1 MESRIQDLE
10 TRLTFQEDL
19 LAKLDDAILNQQRQI
34 IDLTQRL
41 EIITEQLKLFLRE
54 FPSSEDERP
63 PHY

>member
-19 LAKLDDAILNQQRQI
+19 LAKLDDAVLNQQRQI

-41 EIITEQLKLFLRE
+41 EKKILKLKRKN
-54 FPSSEDERP
+54 
-63 PHY
+63 

>member
-41 EIITEQLKLFLRE
+41 EMITEQLKLFLRE
-54 FPSSEDERP
+54 FPSGEDEQP

>member
-19 LAKLDDAILNQQRQI
+19 LAKLDDAVLNQQRQI

-41 EIITEQLKLFLRE
+41 EMITEQLKLFLRE
-54 FPSSEDERP
+54 FPSGEDEPP

>member
-19 LAKLDDAILNQQRQI
+19 LAKLDDAVLNQQRQI

-41 EIITEQLKLFLRE
+41 EMITEQLKLFLRE

>member
-19 LAKLDDAILNQQRQI
+19 LAKLDDAVLNQQRQI